1 MSEPTL
7 GEIRLAWWREALSR
21 AAQGE
26 STGQPVAD
34 AMGAL
39 LRAHPQLRPTL
50 ERLIDARRFDVAVK
64 IMPDEAALKA
74 YIDDTAGAMFAAA
87 AELLGAK
94 GEGVRT
100 VARAGGLAYGLTGLM
115 RALPVHAAQGR
126 IDLPA
131 DRLRRHGT
139 SPEQILAG
147 EMSEGLAAL
156 LGEFRAEARASLRE
170 ALRAM
175 RDLAPAARTAFLPLA
190 LVEPYLAALARE
202 TRDALHEVAE
212 HQPALPPLASGHLA
226 GTMRP
231 RRHERWLTAR
241 ARTGRGEAGFPMW
254 APRRRVFRCR
264 RHRRA
269 AHALSCSTTPVSG
282 DLEHKNRHGALA
294 ASFAW
299 VVATDLYVES
309 RRRSLLARL
318 LLWLAGIA
326 VIVLLVSFAWTL
338 WLASYLLLAALV
350 LLVGLSG
357 HLGNR

>member
-1 MSEPTL
+1 LDDRARLDELRGIAREGDPDRTLAALFAPPSARASLLALIAFNVELARIGEQVSEPTL

-39 LRAHPQLRPTL
+39 LRSYAQLRPTL

-64 IMPDEAALKA
+64 IMPDDAALRI

-87 AELLGAK
+87 AELFGAER
-94 GEGVRT
+94 EGAQT
-100 VARAGGLAYGLTGLM
+100 VAGAGGRAYGLTGLM

-147 EMSEGLAAL
+147 EMTDGLATL
-156 LGEFRAEARASLRE
+156 LGELRAEASASLGE

-175 RDLAPAARTAFLPLA
+175 RDVAPAARAAFLPLA

-202 TRDALHEVAE
+202 TCDALHEVACIN
-212 HQPALPPLASGHLA
+212 PIYRLWRLA
-226 GTMRP
+226 TWR
-231 RRHERWLTAR
+231 
-241 ARTGRGEAGFPMW
+241 
-254 APRRRVFRCR
+254 
-264 RHRRA
+264 
-269 AHALSCSTTPVSG
+269 
-282 DLEHKNRHGALA
+282 
-294 ASFAW
+294 
-299 VVATDLYVES
+299 
-309 RRRSLLARL
+309 
-318 LLWLAGIA
+318 
-326 VIVLLVSFAWTL
+326 
-338 WLASYLLLAALV
+338 
-350 LLVGLSG
+350 
-357 HLGNR
+357 